1 MAYEDGGFSALWRP
15 DLTTRAGAMSAVN
28 SAKFGFLILGG
39 FRLIIDIVT
48 FPSVIQQVPFPGY
61 VGALAVTVIES
72 CIPLFAA
79 WRLHLNKGAFI
90 APLATIL
97 YVLGVVVNVLATKNP
112 IPLVVAAIFT
122 AVFISGCR
130 GAWALYR
137 GTGFDDEVYD
147 TFG

>member
-1 MAYEDGGFSALWRP
+1 MAYEGVGFSTLWKP
-15 DLTTRAGAMSAVN
+15 DLNTRAGAMSAMS

-39 FRLIIDIVT
+39 FRLIMGIFSFLPVVQTMAFTDYAV
-48 FPSVIQQVPFPGY
+48 
-61 VGALAVTVIES
+61 ALAVMVIES
-72 CIPLFAA
+72 CIPLVAA

-97 YVLGVVVNVLATKNP
+97 YVLGVLFNVFMTKNP
-112 IPLVVAAIFT
+112 LPLVIGFIFT
-122 AVFISGCR
+122 AVFVSGCR
-130 GAWALYR
+130 GAWALHR